1 MKERRPI
8 FYDEER
14 VRWRRT
20 RRVLEISGALLTLL
34 LAYFFVTIAVSVE
47 LPAGLLPSTNPG
59 LHALK
64 MKKKPLP
71 AREGRQ
77 RRVSHLGTVPA
88 SYDPLRAAFF
98 VSWDPNSLA
107 SLRKHYKDLDL
118 LLPEQL
124 HAVSADGAITIVDY
138 ERGQRTA
145 KATPAEAVA
154 ILKDDK
160 LHQWMKLAN
169 VELPMMGLLNNYDG
183 VSWRIKEMAEMFA
196 SPAARHNLSRDLV
209 EFAVQSHEAGLVV
222 DFEEVPD
229 DSQKHYREFV
239 AELAE
244 GMHAAKLKLMV
255 ALPARD
261 DAYDYGFFGKQAD
274 AIVLMNYDE
283 HWLTSAPGPIAS
295 QDWFVEN
302 LRQVLEEVPAQKIV
316 VTIGSYAYDWT
327 ETVKNKPVTAETLTI
342 QEALLHA
349 FESEAPVEFD
359 TTSLNPHYSY
369 SDEQNHV
376 HQVWMLDAVTAYNEL
391 RASERL
397 GVQGTALW
405 RLGSADTSYL
415 ADMGRHAAR

>member
-71 AREGRQ
+71 TREGRQ
-77 RRVSHLGTVPA
+77 RRVSHLGTIPA

-145 KATPAEAVA
+145 KATPAEDVA

-160 LHQWMKLAN
+160 LHQWMKQAN

-183 VSWRIKEMAEMFA
+183 VTWRIKEMVEMLA
-196 SPAARHNLSRDLV
+196 SPAARHNLARDLV
-209 EFAVQSHEAGLVV
+209 AFAVQSHEAGLLV

-229 DSQKHYREFV
+229 DSQKHYRELV
-239 AELAE
+239 EELAE
-244 GMHAAKLKLMV
+244 GMHGAKLKLMV

-283 HWLTSAPGPIAS
+283 HWLTSPPGPIAS

-302 LRQVLEEVPAQKIV
+302 LRQVLEEVPAQKVV
-316 VTIGSYAYDWT
+316 VTVGSYAYDWT
-327 ETVKNKPVTAETLTI
+327 ATTRDKPVTAETLTI
-342 QEALLHA
+342 QEGLLHA
-349 FESEAPVEFD
+349 YESEAPVEFD

-391 RASERL
+391 RASERM
-397 GVQGTALW
+397 GVQGTAMW
-405 RLGSADTSYL
+405 RLGSADSSIWPIW
-415 ADMGRHAAR
+415 